1 MKLTKLTS
9 LIFILCLILG
19 CTRQEHKEITSI
31 AQMNDSSY
39 IIGYGEG
46 HSAYNSLKENL
57 PKAKLRSFT
66 DHFTGYEAIKQG
78 KIDGYAFDRIQLEL
92 ALKNGV
98 KGLKVLKE
106 NIGESVDVAAG
117 LSPVSKIP
125 DLERKINAFLAEKH
139 ADGTISEMY
148 NRWDSG
154 NDEMPDI
161 PPAKNPKYTLTVG
174 TTGIV
179 EPYSFYKG
187 KELTGFDIELSH
199 LFAQW
204 LGAELEF
211 KVYDYAG
218 IIAAALS
225 GDIDCIMANLNVT
238 PERKEK
244 IHFSDPICKISNTI
258 MVRDYSFDAEADSD
272 SRNFVPEQFKNM
284 TLKYNSIEEMAK
296 KPNLVL
302 GMHTGFVMVEKMAR
316 EMLPHAKI
324 EYYKTNTDLSYMTVK
339 EKLDGFINDEPV
351 IRYAA
356 LSVPDLGYI
365 RMGQKP
371 LDIVVSFQKNDK
383 GAKLRDEFNE
393 YLRKWKKDGTLKKI
407 DDLWLSSD
415 EDKKIVDL
423 THFEG
428 KNGVIKVGTDAETPP
443 FEYIKNGK
451 VVGYEIDLLARFCRE
466 AGYALEIH
474 NVPFDSLLMGLKTG
488 MYDVAADCLT
498 ATDAIKEATNVSE
511 PVYLSEL
518 VMAVKIMDK
527 NSAQAE
533 SHAAADAGTGS
544 GAENADAGNADTAS
558 DSFTSSLFDS
568 FKRTFVREDRWK
580 LIASGIGVT
589 VLISV
594 LSALFGTILG
604 FGLCGMRLS
613 GNRCVNG
620 IALAYI
626 RLMQGLPMVVLLMIL
641 FYIVF
646 AKTELPGLWV
656 AVIGFGMNFGA
667 YVSEMI
673 RTGIL
678 AVDKG
683 QTEAALAL
691 GYTRSRAFVKIV
703 LPQAAR
709 HFLPVF
715 QGEFISLVKMTSVVG
730 YIAIQDL
737 TKAGDIIRSRTYE
750 AFFPLITTAV
760 IYFIISWVLTRLLVS
775 IQNRLDVK
783 RRRDRGRT

>member
-1 MKLTKLTS
+1 MKLTKLIA
-9 LIFILCLILG
+9 LIFALCLISG
-19 CTRQEHKEITSI
+19 CSKPEHKEITSI
-31 AQMNDSSY
+31 AQMNDRTY
-39 IIGYGEG
+39 TIGYGEG
-46 HSAYNSLKENL
+46 HSAYNSLKEAL
-57 PKAKLRSFT
+57 PKAKLRSFS
-66 DHFTGYEAIKQG
+66 DLLSGYEAVKQG
-78 KIDGYAFDRIQLEL
+78 KIDGYAYARLEMEL
-92 ALKNGV
+92 AMKNGV
-98 KGLKVLKE
+98 KGLRLLKE
-106 NIGESVDVAAG
+106 NLSAPVEVAVG
-117 LSPVSKIP
+117 LSPITEIP
-125 DLERKINAFLAEKH
+125 DLEAKINEFITQKH
-139 ADGTISEMY
+139 ADGTISEM
-148 NRWDSG
+148 NERWFSR
-154 NDEMPDI
+154 NNEMPKI
-161 PPAKNPKYTLTVG
+161 PPVKNPKYTLTVG
-174 TTGIV
+174 TTGNV
-179 EPYSFYKG
+179 PPYSFYKG
-187 KELTGFDIELSH
+187 TELTGYDIELSM

-204 LGAELEF
+204 LGAKLEF

-244 IHFSDPICKISNTI
+244 IHFSIPIYKISNTI
-258 MVRDYSFDAEADSD
+258 MVRDSSSDATADSD
-272 SRNFVPEQFKNM
+272 SRKFVPEQFKNM

-407 DDLWLSSD
+407 DDLWLGTD

-518 VMAVKIMDK
+518 VMAVKIMNKD
-527 NSAQAE
+527 SAKAE
-533 SHAAADAGTGS
+533 KHADAGTAADATA
-544 GAENADAGNADTAS
+544 GAENADNASA
-558 DSFTSSLFDS
+558 SFTSSLSDS

-691 GYTRSRAFVKIV
+691 GYTKPHAFVKIV

-760 IYFIISWVLTRLLVS
+760 IYFVISWVLTRLLVS
-775 IQNRLDVK
+775 IQGKLDVK
-783 RRRDRGRT
+783 KRRDRGRT

>member
-1 MKLTKLTS
+1 MKLTKLIA
-9 LIFILCLILG
+9 LIFALCLISG
-19 CTRQEHKEITSI
+19 CSKPEHKEITSI
-31 AQMNDSSY
+31 AQMNDRTY
-39 IIGYGEG
+39 TIGYGEG
-46 HSAYNSLKENL
+46 HSAYNSLKEAL
-57 PKAKLRSFT
+57 PKAKLRSFS
-66 DHFTGYEAIKQG
+66 DQLSGYEAVKQG
-78 KIDGYAFDRIQLEL
+78 KIDGYAYARLEMEL
-92 ALKNGV
+92 AMKNGV
-98 KGLKVLKE
+98 KGLRLLKE
-106 NIGESVDVAAG
+106 NLSEPVEVAVG
-117 LSPVSKIP
+117 LSPVTEIP
-125 DLERKINAFLAEKH
+125 DLEAKINEFITQKH
-139 ADGTISEMY
+139 ADGTISEM
-148 NRWDSG
+148 NERWLSG
-154 NDEMPDI
+154 NNEMPKI
-161 PPAKNPKYTLTVG
+161 PPAKNPQYTLTVG
-174 TTGIV
+174 TTGNV
-179 EPYSFYKG
+179 PPYSFYKG
-187 KELTGFDIELSH
+187 TELTGYDIELSM

-204 LGAELEF
+204 LGAKLEF
-211 KVYDYAG
+211 KVYDYAS

-244 IHFSDPICKISNTI
+244 IHFSVPVYKVENTI
-258 MVRDYSFDAEADSD
+258 IVRDSD
-272 SRNFVPEQFKNM
+272 SDSKTDLDSRKYVPEQFKDM
-284 TLKYNSIEEMAK
+284 TLKYNSIEEMSEKA
-296 KPNLVL
+296 NLVL

-316 EMLPHAKI
+316 KMLPQAKI
-324 EYYKTNTDLSYMTVK
+324 EYYKTNTDLAYMTVK
-339 EKLDGFINDEPV
+339 DKLDGFINDEPV
-351 IRYAA
+351 IRYAS
-356 LSVPDLGYI
+356 LSVPNLGYI

-371 LDIVVSFQKNDK
+371 LDIIISFQKNDR

-407 DDLWLSSD
+407 DDLWLSND
-415 EDKKIVDL
+415 EEKKIVDL

-443 FEYIKNGK
+443 FEYIKDGK

-488 MYDVAADCLT
+488 MYDIAADCLT
-498 ATDAIKEATNVSE
+498 ATDAIKETTNISE

-518 VMAVKIMDK
+518 VMAVKILDK
-527 NSAQAE
+527 NSAHEKGQ
-533 SHAAADAGTGS
+533 ADAKNAGTDDNGS
-544 GAENADAGNADTAS
+544 SSE
-558 DSFTSSLFDS
+558 SFLDGLAYS
-568 FKRTFVREDRWK
+568 FERTFVREGRWR
-580 LIASGIGVT
+580 LIVSGIGVT
-589 VLISV
+589 VLISI
-594 LSALFGTILG
+594 LSALFGTVLG
-604 FGLCGMRLS
+604 FCLCGMRLS
-613 GNRCVNG
+613 GNRVVNG
-620 IALAYI
+620 CALAYI
-626 RLMQGLPMVVLLMIL
+626 RIMQGLPMVVLLMIL
-641 FYIVF
+641 FYIIF
-646 AKTELPGLWV
+646 AQTDIPGIWV

-691 GYTRSRAFVKIV
+691 GYTKPHAFVKIV

-760 IYFIISWVLTRLLVS
+760 IYFVISWILTRLLVS
-775 IQNRLDVK
+775 IQGKLDVK
-783 RRRDRGRT
+783 KRRDRRRT